1 LQLFLNCG
9 LLFALLK
16 TVLLGCSIFV
26 SCIWFGNLRTAHG
39 LMRRRAVSGLVWQGG
54 ARISVSL
61 RRWRMHGTLY
71 LFRALTD
78 STAPQKVPPSCI
90 KGNRMRFI

>member
-16 TVLLGCSIFV
+16 TVWLFDLCF
-26 SCIWFGNLRTAHG
+26 
-39 LMRRRAVSGLVWQGG
+39 MYLVWQPAYCPWSDEA
-54 ARISVSL
+54 ARGFWFGL
-61 RRWRMHGTLY
+61 ARRCAHFCELTGRWRMHGVLY

-78 STAPQKVPPSCI
+78 STAPQKVYLLAL
-90 KGNRMRFI
+90 KGEIEL